1 MSLPAE
7 NTQPTLTREVGLREA
22 TALNMI
28 DMIGVGPFVTI
39 PFIIQAMHGPQAM
52 IGWILGALLAMCDGL
67 VWAEL
72 GASMPQAGGSYQYL
86 KESYGAQKLG
96 RLMSFLFVWQLIFS
110 APLSIASGCLGIA
123 RYAAYVW
130 PSLGSV
136 LLDQNFSFGL
146 PGLSFLGKLEF
157 RLLITNG
164 TFIAMLSCL
173 AAIALLYRR
182 IAIIGKMA
190 RYLSA
195 GVIGAILLVII
206 AGLTH
211 FSATR
216 AFSFPAGAFS
226 RPGDFMLGLGAAML
240 IATYDYWGYY
250 NVCFLGAEIR
260 QPERNIP
267 RAIIY
272 SIVMVAALYIVMN
285 ISILGVMPWQELQQA
300 ATPESRFYVAATVLQ
315 RTFGNWAGT
324 FGAFLIIWTAFA
336 SVFSLMLGYSR
347 VPYAAAADNNFFPI
361 FGKLHRK
368 HQFPHVSLI
377 TLGGVAIIA
386 CLFSLAQVIA
396 ALVVIR
402 IMVQFLMQVI
412 GLLILRARHPEFPRP
427 FRMYLYPIPAFLALA
442 GFIYILF
449 VRPSIKEVRFG
460 LVIAVIG
467 MLLFLARSWQR
478 KEWPFSGAS
487 AHNTVGEAVQ

>member
-1 MSLPAE
+1 
-7 NTQPTLTREVGLREA
+7 
-22 TALNMI
+22 
-28 DMIGVGPFVTI
+28 MIGVGPFVTI

-52 IGWILGALLAMCDGL
+52 IGWILGAFLAMCDGL

-86 KESYGAQKLG
+86 KESYGAQRLG
-96 RLMSFLFVWQLIFS
+96 QLMSFLFVWQLIFS

-130 PSLGSV
+130 PALGHV
-136 LLDQNFSFGL
+136 LLDQNFSFGV
-146 PGLSFLGKLEF
+146 PGMAFLGRLEF

-164 TFIAMLSCL
+164 TFVAMLSCV

-195 GVIGAILLVII
+195 GVIGAILLVIV
-206 AGLTH
+206 AGLSH
-211 FSATR
+211 FSAAR
-216 AFSFPAGAFS
+216 AFSFPPGAFS
-226 RPGDFMLGLGAAML
+226 SSHDFMLGLGAAML

-250 NVCFLGAEIR
+250 NVCFLGGEIR

-285 ISILGVMPWQELQQA
+285 ISILGVMPWQELEHA
-300 ATPESRFYVAATVLQ
+300 AASESRFFVAATVLE
-315 RTFGNWAGT
+315 RTFGSWAGT
-324 FGAFLIIWTAFA
+324 FGSFLIIWTAFA

-347 VPYAAAADNNFFPI
+347 VPYAAAQDNNFFPI
-361 FGKLHRK
+361 YGRLHRK
-368 HQFPHVSLI
+368 HQFPHISLL
-377 TLGGVAIIA
+377 TLGGVAILA

-412 GLLILRARHPEFPRP
+412 GLLLLRARHPEFPRP
-427 FRMYLYPIPAFLALA
+427 FRMYFYPIPALLALA

-460 LVIAVIG
+460 LVIAAVG
-467 MLLFLARSWQR
+467 MLLFLARSWR
-478 KEWPFSGAS
+478 RREWPFSGAP
-487 AHNTVGEAVQ
+487 AHKTVGEAVQ